1 MFFVF
6 LENFLP
12 TAFAQFFDAGA
23 NPLVFKPSPFL
34 VTLLRKF
41 LAILLQVG
49 GAFGFGYSGLG
60 LVEFLEVLVWN
71 GMLRGLSVTIE
82 VRYTRETHPASLA
95 VVKRLGLF
103 PLDFVQS

>member
-34 VTLLRKF
+34 ISLLGKF
-41 LAILLQVG
+41 FAILFQFG
-49 GAFGFGYSGLG
+49 GAFGFGYSGLT
-60 LVEFLEVLVWN
+60 LFEFLEVLVWN
-71 GMLRGLSVTIE
+71 GMLSGLSVTIE
-82 VRYTRETHPASLA
+82 VWYAREPHPASLA
-95 VVKRLGLF
+95 VVSGLGLLR
-103 PLDFVQS
+103 LDFVQS